1 MSWPD
6 GVVVGVVLLLARG
19 VCNSSSYDILR
30 MCRLGEKKLIVIK
43 IAREGKGIPQRQT
56 DRKKD
61 RHRPEDVSFIDRY
74 KV

>member
-6 GVVVGVVLLLARG
+6 GVVVEVVLLSARG
-19 VCNSSSYDILR
+19 VCNSSYDILR

-56 DRKKD
+56 DRQKD
-61 RHRPEDVSFIDRY
+61 TDKRMSHL
-74 KV
+74 